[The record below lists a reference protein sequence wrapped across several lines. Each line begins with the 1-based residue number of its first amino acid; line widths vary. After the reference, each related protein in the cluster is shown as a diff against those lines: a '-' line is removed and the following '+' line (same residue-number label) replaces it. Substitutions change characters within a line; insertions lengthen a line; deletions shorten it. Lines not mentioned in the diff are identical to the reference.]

1 MSVSE
6 NRVLRRS
13 TGHKRDGVT
22 IRSINYPV
30 KNLTIHNLHQ
40 INHVVEVD
48 IVGRAIL
55 KR

>member
-13 TGHKRDGVT
+13 TGHKRVGVI

-30 KNLTIHNLHQ
+30 KNLIHNLHQ